1 MMGFQPGPEDVLVL
15 GVGNPLS
22 GDDAAAGRVV
32 ELLKDRRLPQHVY
45 LKDAG
50 TPGLALP
57 NWLDGWRSVVL
68 VDAVELGCTPGS
80 WRRFAPEEVRL
91 IAQNETLS
99 LHEPGLA
106 EGLALTQALDL
117 LPERIV
123 LYGIQ
128 PAAVEPGA
136 PLSWQVSARLPEVV
150 DQILNDLGKC
160 EA

>member
-1 MMGFQPGPEDVLVL
+1 MMGFLPGPEDVLVL

-22 GDDAAAGRVV
+22 GDDAAAARVL
-32 ELLKDRRLPQHVY
+32 ELLQERRLPPHVFIQE
-45 LKDAG
+45 AG

-57 NWLDGWRSVVL
+57 IWLEGWRSVVL
-68 VDAVELGCTPGS
+68 VDAVDLGGAPGS
-80 WRRFAPEEVRL
+80 WRRFAPEEVRM
-91 IAQNETLS
+91 ISQAEALS

-106 EGLALTQALDL
+106 DGLALTQALDL

-128 PAAVEPGA
+128 PAEVEPGA
-136 PLSWQVSARLPEVV
+136 PLSQQVSARLPEVV

>member
-1 MMGFQPGPEDVLVL
+1 MGFEPGQDDVLVL

-22 GDDAAAGRVV
+22 GDDAAARGVV
-32 ELLKDRRLPQHVY
+32 ELLKEHRLPPHVY
-45 LKDAG
+45 LQQAG

-57 NWLDGWRSVVL
+57 NWLEGWRSVVL
-68 VDAVELGCTPGS
+68 VDAVELGGAPGS

-91 IAQNETLS
+91 IAQDEALS

-106 EGLALTQALDL
+106 DGLALTQALDM

-128 PAAVEPGA
+128 PAEIEPGA
-136 PLSWQVSARLPEVV
+136 LLSQQVSARLPEVV